1 MAVDLTGDDGDA
13 ENERPSS
20 GSSGA
25 FGEPLRLWREDSASR
40 AEPLRPKCGRKR
52 KSDEMAGGSQE
63 RQKSGWNTSEN
74 ENQRRVPRPSEEF
87 IDIDDLN
94 TGEEPPPPYTIQAS
108 VPAPKAREEFVKL
121 SVESSE
127 TESDAEEEYHVTET
141 ISRTETLIRK
151 SLSRKQSTGDGKA
164 ASRPTSVPRLVSA
177 SSYVSYEGRDGTPRK
192 IDTTRREVSPAK
204 GDLKQPVS
212 TPAIASEGSQ
222 RLEQNC
228 VIQDSEDDED
238 ALEAM
243 AEVEWQTAHPSLPA
257 TSESKL
263 RESIDAISQHC
274 SSILNSP
281 NPERGAES
289 KGMDNP
295 ISDMKKPELVQC
307 ISKDESG
314 VTPNLQARYDSASSN
329 LTPYSTQPILPTTSE
344 AEDKKL
350 VKLYLGDPSA
360 SVNHMSVLE
369 DKLSKNE
376 ALCTELLEDGTI
388 PMKLKIERQKLLE
401 QKRCLTD
408 LHQVH
413 DEYSALTA
421 QKKDL
426 VRKIMIAIDAA
437 EDTTELETRNSA
449 LTQVVRK
456 LEGRIGQLLRASG
469 ATEDNFRVIL
479 KEESAVTSSSRMG
492 DHILKTEAPD
502 TLSSA
507 SGPTNIDN
515 TQIILQTQMP
525 SGRPIST
532 LGSRNEQQQDPRN
545 LDSTDYSGFEPAK
558 SNSPLRKPFAPLQ
571 NNMYSVPNKAQ
582 CLTEGQHNSGQTL
595 PQKPHMCRDDEYAGG
610 FGNGE
615 VFGRYGEGYGASSL
629 LESRNNFE
637 EDFGDLDDDDEML
650 ELAESFEQHRS
661 FQDAGIPGQAAI
673 GSISASSKAW
683 KPVSTKN
690 AQFPISPG
698 RDDLFQ
704 YPWSKDVKAALR
716 ERFHLRGF
724 RQNQLEA
731 INATLNG
738 KDTFVLMPTGG
749 GKSLCYQLPAVVQ
762 SGNTQGITVVIS
774 PLISLMQDQVQHLK
788 KLNIKASFING
799 ELPADE
805 RARII
810 DELGQRH
817 PENSVQLLYV
827 SPEMINKNQK
837 LLNTFTRVHD
847 RQKLARIVIDEA
859 HCVSQWGHDFRPDYK
874 TLGELRDRFPGVPII
889 ALTATATENVKVD
902 VMHNLGIMGCEV
914 FTQSFNRPNL
924 TYEVRPKGKKQE
936 VMDSIAATIK
946 TKYPGMSGI
955 IYTLSRKNCEEIAEL
970 LCKKYKIKA
979 QYYHA
984 SLNPDDK
991 ARVQKEWQAGKS
1003 QVIVATIA
1011 FGMGIDK
1018 ADVRFVIHHTIPKS
1032 LEGYYQETGR
1042 AGRDGKQSGCYLY
1055 YGYQDT
1061 VILKSF
1067 INESDGSEDQ
1077 KERQRKMLNRM
1088 VQFCENKHDCRR
1100 VQVLNYFG
1108 EQFQKEDC
1116 NHTCDNCSSES
1127 VFEIQDFTA
1136 VARAALNVVGKF
1148 HKDKVTLLHC
1158 VDIIR
1163 GSKHQNIIS
1172 RGHNTVDGYGIAND
1186 MQRGEVER
1194 IFYRL
1199 LSEDAIAE
1207 DNILNRAGFATQY
1220 LRVSLPLLQVVNYP
1234 ILIYHSL
1241 VQIIATLLQADVN

>member
-1 MAVDLTGDDGDA
+1 MFSPV
-13 ENERPSS
+13 S
-20 GSSGA
+20 GS
-25 FGEPLRLWREDSASR
+25 
-40 AEPLRPKCGRKR
+40 
-52 KSDEMAGGSQE
+52 
-63 RQKSGWNTSEN
+63 
-74 ENQRRVPRPSEEF
+74 
-87 IDIDDLN
+87 
-94 TGEEPPPPYTIQAS
+94 
-108 VPAPKAREEFVKL
+108 
-121 SVESSE
+121 
-127 TESDAEEEYHVTET
+127 
-141 ISRTETLIRK
+141 
-151 SLSRKQSTGDGKA
+151 
-164 ASRPTSVPRLVSA
+164 
-177 SSYVSYEGRDGTPRK
+177 
-192 IDTTRREVSPAK
+192 
-204 GDLKQPVS
+204 
-212 TPAIASEGSQ
+212 
-222 RLEQNC
+222 
-228 VIQDSEDDED
+228 
-238 ALEAM
+238 
-243 AEVEWQTAHPSLPA
+243 
-257 TSESKL
+257 
-263 RESIDAISQHC
+263 
-274 SSILNSP
+274 
-281 NPERGAES
+281 
-289 KGMDNP
+289 
-295 ISDMKKPELVQC
+295 
-307 ISKDESG
+307 
-314 VTPNLQARYDSASSN
+314 
-329 LTPYSTQPILPTTSE
+329 
-344 AEDKKL
+344 
-350 VKLYLGDPSA
+350 
-360 SVNHMSVLE
+360 
-369 DKLSKNE
+369 
-376 ALCTELLEDGTI
+376 
-388 PMKLKIERQKLLE
+388 
-401 QKRCLTD
+401 
-408 LHQVH
+408 
-413 DEYSALTA
+413 
-421 QKKDL
+421 
-426 VRKIMIAIDAA
+426 
-437 EDTTELETRNSA
+437 
-449 LTQVVRK
+449 
-456 LEGRIGQLLRASG
+456 
-469 ATEDNFRVIL
+469 
-479 KEESAVTSSSRMG
+479 
-492 DHILKTEAPD
+492 
-502 TLSSA
+502 
-507 SGPTNIDN
+507 TNIGN

-525 SGRPIST
+525 SGRPISR
-532 LGSRNEQQQDPRN
+532 LSSRNEQQGDSRN
-545 LDSTDYSGFEPAK
+545 LDSMDYSGFEPANTHGMDRK
-558 SNSPLRKPFAPLQ
+558 SNSPLRRPLAPLQ
-571 NNMYSVPNKAQ
+571 NNIYSAPNKAQ
-582 CLTEGQHNSGQTL
+582 CLTEDQRNSRHTL
-595 PQKPHMCRDDEYAGG
+595 QQKLHMCRDDEYPVE
-610 FGNGE
+610 FDNDE
-615 VFGRYGEGYGASSL
+615 VFGGYGEDYVASDL
-629 LESRNNFE
+629 LKSRNNVE

-650 ELAESFEQHRS
+650 ELAESFEQYHS
-661 FQDAGIPGQAAI
+661 FQDAGIPSQAAL
-673 GSISASSKAW
+673 GAPAFSKAW

-690 AQFPISPG
+690 ASFPISPG
-698 RDDLFQ
+698 RDGLFQ

-749 GKSLCYQLPAVVQ
+749 GKSLCYQLPAIVQ
-762 SGNTQGITVVIS
+762 SGKTQGITVVIS
-774 PLISLMQDQVQHLK
+774 PLISLMQDQVQHLQ
-788 KLNIKASFING
+788 KLNIKARFING
-799 ELPADE
+799 ELPTDE

-810 DELGQRH
+810 DELGQKH

-837 LLNTFTRVHD
+837 LLNVFARVHG
-847 RQKLARIVIDEA
+847 RQKLARIAIDEA

-874 TLGELRDRFPGVPII
+874 TLGELRDRFPGVPMS

-902 VMHNLGIMGCEV
+902 VMHNLGIMDCEV

-970 LCKKYKIKA
+970 LRKKYKIKA

-991 ARVQKEWQAGKS
+991 AHVQKEWQAGKS

-1136 VARAALNVVGKF
+1136 VAKAALNVVRKF

-1172 RGHNTVDGYGIAND
+1172 RGHNTVDGYGRASD

-1207 DNILNRAGFATQY
+1207 DNVVNRAGFATQY
-1220 LRVSLPLLQVVNYP
+1220 LRVSLPLLQVVT
-1234 ILIYHSL
+1234 
-1241 VQIIATLLQADVN
+1241 VQY